1 MLVTSQLRPPT
12 GDRPRQDEHRQQRSD
27 NVVQQLLERPLIR
40 GHFGH
45 IRPRTAVATYVIS
58 SQQSATINEQY
69 TVLSCVV
76 ICLLHCSAAIAAAAA
91 AGNAGDANV
100 FAWTLRTTA
109 TSSDRC
115 SQLNTQP

>member
-12 GDRPRQDEHRQQRSD
+12 GDRPRQDENRHQRSD
-27 NVVQQLLERPLIR
+27 HAVQQHLERPLIR
-40 GHFGH
+40 GHFGL

-69 TVLSCVV
+69 RGVV
-76 ICLLHCSAAIAAAAA
+76 IIRLLHCSAAIAAAAAAA

-100 FAWTLRTTA
+100 FAWMLRTTA
-109 TSSDRC
+109 TSGDRC